1 MFRTILGMVAVY
13 ELKIFNHIFC
23 LSFLTK
29 TFQPIHELLLS
40 KFNDKI
46 VVLKYML
53 KVSDIIFIIII
64 AIILNII
71 AI

>member
-13 ELKIFNHIFC
+13 ELKICNHIFC

-29 TFQPIHELLLS
+29 IFQPIHELLLS

-46 VVLKYML
+46 VVLKYIL
-53 KVSDIIFIIII
+53 KVSGIIFIIII

>member
-29 TFQPIHELLLS
+29 ILQPIHELLLS

-46 VVLKYML
+46 VVLKYIL